1 MKVKMKNRGEKKH
14 RYDAGQIFV
23 KIIAAILALLMVI
36 GTVGTL
42 IYALI

>member
-1 MKVKMKNRGEKKH
+1 MKNKEQKKH

-23 KIIAAILALLMVI
+23 KIIASFLALLMVV